1 MPEMELNM
9 HEHHID
15 DMVRQLKPVLKDP
28 SQASAILNR
37 YWSTRMALVWR
48 VDDVFRAANELGV
61 ALTKRVAIKLLQALH
76 AHHNPQ
82 YGIRREDLTAS
93 IKNQVMG
100 RKLTKPE
107 LKRFATQDHITVQK

>member
-1 MPEMELNM
+1 M

-15 DMVRQLKPVLKDP
+15 NMVRQLKPVLKDP
-28 SQASAILNR
+28 AKASVILKR
-37 YWSTRMALVWR
+37 YWRTRMALVWS
-48 VDDVFRAANELGV
+48 VDDVFRAGNECEV
-61 ALTKRVAIKLLQALH
+61 ALTHREAIDVLQNLH

>member
-1 MPEMELNM
+1 M
-9 HEHHID
+9 HEDHIA
-15 DMVRQLKPVLKDP
+15 DMVRKLKPVLKDP
-28 SQASAILNR
+28 TKARFILNR
-37 YWSTRMALVWR
+37 YWRTRMALVWD
-48 VDDVFRAANELGV
+48 VADVFRAANELEV
-61 ALTKRVAIKLLQALH
+61 ALTKRNAIRLLQELH

-107 LKRFATQDHITVQK
+107 PKRFATKDLITVQK